1 MGHISQSAFTEALEV
16 AQKDFEI
23 DICETTLMALSDKD
37 REFLSAMVSDAKESR
52 VADIAERMNVTIDYL
67 QKYRK
72 RLIDSGVIEPAGR
85 GYVRYAVPYIQE
97 YLRKR
102 LREQSEYQML

>member
-1 MGHISQSAFTEALEV
+1 
-16 AQKDFEI
+16 
-23 DICETTLMALSDKD
+23 MALSDKD

-72 RLIDSGVIEPAGR
+72 RLIEFVGVIEPAGR

-102 LREQSEYQML
+102 LREPERISNVVEEVSYYTSLYFAINHYILLYITILLYF